1 MLVLQDKITSLIERG
16 AYNEAAQ
23 LFCNET
29 DTKIYTY
36 FKGWEVNKLW
46 KENFSRPKYTVIIKR
61 RDKKFQITFWSGV
74 NNREI
79 TKYDILTA
87 LQKYNCFDYDTFCS
101 DYGLEE
107 YNKQSR
113 KVWKL
118 SYREYENVL
127 NLFSDVMDEL
137 RETIETRV
145 RIEKI

>member
-1 MLVLQDKITSLIERG
+1 MSVLQKKITSLIERG
-16 AYNEAAQ
+16 AYNETAQ

-137 RETIETRV
+137 REI
-145 RIEKI
+145 I

>member
-1 MLVLQDKITSLIERG
+1 MKKYQEKITSLIERG

-137 RETIETRV
+137 REI
-145 RIEKI
+145 I

>member
-1 MLVLQDKITSLIERG
+1 MSVLQKKITSLIERG

-74 NNREI
+74 NNREM

-137 RETIETRV
+137 REI
-145 RIEKI
+145 I

>member
-61 RDKKFQITFWSGV
+61 RDKKFQITFWIGV

-87 LQKYNCFDYDTFCS
+87 LQKYNCFDYDTCCS

-137 RETIETRV
+137 REI
-145 RIEKI
+145 I

>member
-46 KENFSRPKYTVIIKR
+46 KEKFSRPKYTVIIKR

-137 RETIETRV
+137 REI
-145 RIEKI
+145 I